1 MSRTHRKSRR
11 FVPGVAACCV
21 GACTSPASAP
31 DAAVATQDA
40 ARDAA
45 TVACNETAGPFA
57 PWSTRCGHLVDASGR
72 VVVVHGINAR
82 IDGVFDVTLDGG
94 RIPLQPIPAFGVED
108 ARRMRALGFNLLR
121 IPMQW
126 SGVEPTETGGF
137 DTTYLDRVAAAV
149 AAARAGGLHVL
160 LDLHQDAYSKEIG
173 EDGAPLWAIVPPPER
188 LLQGPLTDLAE
199 RRTSAQV
206 LRAFGTFFGDGADGG
221 RLRTRY
227 AAMAAAVARRFDP
240 DPTVIGLELYNE
252 PVAPDPQ
259 VWRLHAE
266 IAPAVRA
273 ASPRMLLVFEPD
285 ATRRLLLNRSQMP
298 SAPFPVPGGVYAP
311 HTYPLAF
318 SGTEAQRNS
327 FTFDSLRPAVD
338 SARAEA
344 DAWRVPLLI
353 TEWGYDPRGIRAE
366 AYHRYLQDA
375 QAEAMAGA
383 MYWLWK
389 EQSQGSWGLH
399 DYDDASNTWRERASV
414 RRMLARVRPEAIA
427 GTPMGWSWDADR
439 RVFSLRFEG
448 RAEVTTPHRL
458 YLPET
463 QDIPGNWTARCDAA
477 PAALVRDAATGV
489 AEVRC
494 HGPGP
499 HLLTVTADGA

>member
-1 MSRTHRKSRR
+1 
-11 FVPGVAACCV
+11 
-21 GACTSPASAP
+21 
-31 DAAVATQDA
+31 
-40 ARDAA
+40 
-45 TVACNETAGPFA
+45 
-57 PWSTRCGHLVDASGR
+57 

-82 IDGVFDVTLDGG
+82 IDGVFDVALDGG
-94 RIPLQPIPAFGVED
+94 RIPLQPIPAFGLDD
-108 ARRMRALGFNLLR
+108 AQRMRALGFNLLR

-137 DTTYLDRVAAAV
+137 NTAYLDRVAAAV
-149 AAARAGGLHVL
+149 TTARQGGLRVL

-199 RRTSAQV
+199 RRTSEQV
-206 LRAFGTFFGDGADGG
+206 LRAFGTFFGDGDTGA

-227 AAMAAAVARRFDP
+227 TSMAAAVARRFDA
-240 DPTVIGLELYNE
+240 DDTVIGLELYNE

-259 VWRLHAE
+259 VWRLHEEVAR
-266 IAPAVRA
+266 AVRA

-285 ATRRLLLNRSQMP
+285 ATRRLLLNRSQLP
-298 SAPFPVPGGVYAP
+298 TGPFPVPGGVYAP

-318 SGTEAQRNS
+318 SGTPSQRNA
-327 FTFDSLRPAVD
+327 FTLASLRPAVE

-353 TEWGYDPRGIRAE
+353 TEWGYDPVGIRSE
-366 AYHRYLQDA
+366 AYHRFLQDA

-399 DYDDASNTWRERASV
+399 DYEAEGSRWRERPAV
-414 RRMLARVRPEAIA
+414 RRMLARVRPEGIA
-427 GTPMGWSWDADR
+427 GTPLGWSYDDTTHSFA
-439 RVFSLRFEG
+439 LRFEG
-448 RAEVTTPHRL
+448 RTAVTAPHRV
-458 YLPET
+458 YLPGPE
-463 QDIPGNWTARCDAA
+463 DVPGAWVARCDGATV
-477 PAALVRDAATGV
+477 ALLRDAATGI
-489 AEVRC
+489 AEVLC
-494 HGPGP
+494 HGAGA
-499 HLLTVTADGA
+499 HLLTVNLGGS